1 MNLKTVPQG
10 DIVNYIGESVAIGMM
25 MINSEGYDEMVVMK
39 GTIEKHND
47 GFAFTAPGQEPFE
60 MVENWLTRL
69 KPVEESMGKEFQGAK
84 YCLIIGSL
92 SQA

>member
-1 MNLKTVPQG
+1 M
-10 DIVNYIGESVAIGMM
+10 NYIGESVAIGMM
-25 MINSEGYDEMVVMK
+25 MMNNEGFDEMVVMK
-39 GTIEKHND
+39 GTIDHHDD
-47 GFAFTAPGQEPFE
+47 GLAFMSKGQEPFE

-92 SQA
+92 AQA